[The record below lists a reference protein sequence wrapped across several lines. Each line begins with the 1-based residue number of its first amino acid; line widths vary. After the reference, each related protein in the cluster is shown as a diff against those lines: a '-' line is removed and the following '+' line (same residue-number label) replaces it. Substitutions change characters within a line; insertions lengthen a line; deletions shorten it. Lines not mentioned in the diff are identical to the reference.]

1 MATVTGQSGQAHTSG
16 AAGGASGRME
26 TSLASGQLAGDW
38 MVQALGQQHLGPPPG
53 RPGKGPPRDVDDLSG
68 QRVC

>member
-16 AAGGASGRME
+16 AAGGASGRMDVF
-26 TSLASGQLAGDW
+26 GQWTLAGDW

-53 RPGKGPPRDVDDLSG
+53 RPGKGPARDVDDLSG